1 MRIVSGQFKGR
12 VIAAPK
18 TNSTRPTADR
28 ARETLFNIL
37 AHADWAP
44 PLAGA
49 RVMDV
54 FAGSGALGFEA
65 ISRGAASCLF
75 VETAFPAQ
83 KAIMANV
90 KTLGLQ
96 AATRLIRKSATQIS
110 PNTGAAFD
118 IIFLDPQYHKGLIKP
133 TVLRLIEKGYV
144 DSDTAIIAETAND
157 EALDVDA
164 LSCTRAGEKT
174 VGAAKF
180 WFLRLGVDT

>member
-18 TNSTRPTADR
+18 SNDTRPTADR

-37 AHADWAP
+37 AHADWVP
-44 PLAGA
+44 RLRDA

-65 ISRGAASCLF
+65 ISRGAASCVF

-83 KAIMANV
+83 KAIMANA
-90 KTLGLQ
+90 KTLGLE
-96 AATRLIRKSATQIS
+96 AATKLIRKSATQIS
-110 PNTGAAFD
+110 PNTNSPFD
-118 IIFLDPQYHKGLIKP
+118 IIFLDPPYHKGMIKP

-144 DSDTAIIAETAND
+144 DSDTAIIAETAHD
-157 EALDVDA
+157 EALEADA
-164 LSCTRAGEKT
+164 LNCRLEGEKE

-180 WFLRLGVDT
+180 WFLRQA

>member
-18 TNSTRPTADR
+18 SNDTRPTADR

-44 PLAGA
+44 RLSGA

-65 ISRGAASCLF
+65 ISRGAASCVF

-83 KAIMANV
+83 KAIMANAQ
-90 KTLGLQ
+90 TLELE
-96 AATRLIRKSATQIS
+96 AVTRLIRKSAVQIS
-110 PNTGAAFD
+110 PNTAAAFD
-118 IIFLDPQYHKGLIKP
+118 VIFIDPPYYKGLIKP

-144 DSDTAIIAETAND
+144 GAETAIIAETAHD
-157 EALDVDA
+157 EALDADA
-164 LSCTRAGEKT
+164 LTCTLEGEKE

-180 WFLRLGVDT
+180 WFLRLA